1 MAKNKD
7 KKESNQAVETAVEK
21 KTPVVKKVKEAKE
34 DNMFSFDDINKELD
48 KISLYGS
55 KMSESTFSE
64 VDHYISFGS
73 HIVNACASGSIFG
86 GIPNNRTVAL
96 AGPSGC
102 LEKNEKISIYKMKTK
117 SSNRKILKY
126 NDNQKD

>member
-1 MAKNKD
+1 MAKKQVNQNNEIKPKKTA
-7 KKESNQAVETAVEK
+7 KKEKPSVPE
-21 KTPVVKKVKEAKE
+21 
-34 DNMFSFDDINKELD
+34 FSFDDLNKEID
-48 KISLYGS
+48 KVSLYGS

-73 HIVNACASGSIFG
+73 YIVNACASGSIFG

-102 LEKNEKISIYKMKTK
+102 LEKNEKISIYVMKTM
-117 SSNRKILKY
+117 SSDRKIFDYSGNKK
-126 NDNQKD
+126 N

>member
-1 MAKNKD
+1 MAKKD
-7 KKESNQAVETAVEK
+7 RIKKGNEEPAA
-21 KTPVVKKVKEAKE
+21 KTPVVKRVKEAGKE
-34 DNMFSFDDINKELD
+34 ENVLSFDQINKELD

-55 KMSESTFSE
+55 KMDVSTFSE

-73 HIVNACASGSIFG
+73 YIVNACASGSIFG
-86 GIPNNRTVAL
+86 GIPNNRMVAL

-117 SSNRKILKY
+117 SSNRKILNY